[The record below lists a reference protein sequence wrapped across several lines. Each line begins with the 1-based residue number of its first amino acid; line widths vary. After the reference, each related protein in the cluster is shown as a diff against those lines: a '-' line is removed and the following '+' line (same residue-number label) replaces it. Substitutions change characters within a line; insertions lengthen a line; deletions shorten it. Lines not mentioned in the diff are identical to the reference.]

1 MSQLLGEIPIGASV
15 YSNTPETF
23 RWLYNR
29 YWTVLVMQ
37 SNYYVKDDDSA
48 KEIVQELFTDVFQK
62 NSLIKVT
69 GNLDAYLKMAIKN
82 RSLNYLLKQKR
93 YSDHLK
99 KWGAGKT
106 KLAKNEI
113 EEDINLIYA
122 QNQIHFYLS
131 RLDDSCREVFVL
143 NRDRQMTIKEI
154 AQKLQRPPD
163 TVAKQ
168 LSKAVR
174 YLYKC
179 IYPGQNN

>member
-1 MSQLLGEIPIGASV
+1 MNQLLTELEMGDCA
-15 YSNTPETF
+15 YANTSATF
-23 RWLYNR
+23 NWLYNR
-29 YWTVLVMQ
+29 YWSDLVKQ
-37 SNYYVKDDDSA
+37 SNYFVKDEDSA

-69 GNLDAYLKMAIKN
+69 GNLDAYLRMATKN

-93 YSDHLK
+93 YNDHLK
-99 KWGAGKT
+99 KWGTKKE
-106 KLAKNEI
+106 KLAENVI
-113 EEDINLIYA
+113 EEDINLIYV
-122 QNQIHFYLS
+122 QKQIQFYLS
-131 RLDDSCREVFVL
+131 QLNESCREVFL
-143 NRDRQMTIKEI
+143 LSRDRQMTVKEI

-179 IYPGQNN
+179 MYPGQNN